1 MLKKIA
7 FISLLV
13 LLRHVMF
20 AQIDTKTICYIDNG
34 RIVFKLDKNW
44 NSEQFT
50 EVSRLFDLDS
60 AFLSEAFRV
69 NKEFVYDSV
78 VWNIKQLT
86 SSIIELSKELI
97 NSGELSITRDDLK
110 NIESRFIEHSR
121 PVLDAPTFGVNSF
134 KSDNSFKYSD
144 GKAIFYISQFKKS
157 KKVILSGCFN
167 EWNTTQNEM
176 TRTDSGW
183 IISIPLKPGKY
194 LYKFIVDG
202 KWQLDQGNKLKE
214 KDENGITNSVVYC
227 SNYVFNLRGYINS
240 GKVMLAGSFNNWNP
254 SNLKMSKTGEGWEI
268 PVFINEGT
276 YFYKFV
282 VDNQWITDP
291 ANKSWRYDAD
301 GNQNS
306 ILEIG
311 ESHIF
316 YLNGFR
322 DAKSV
327 ILTGTFNKWSEN
339 ELLMNKTT
347 AGWELKYVLPDRMH
361 EYKFKVDGNWISDP
375 ENPYISGSGDYINSV
390 LVIKPNYSFQL
401 NNYPDAENVRIAGNF
416 NNWDPNGYQ
425 MVKENGKWNFP
436 VKLKPGKYL
445 YKFVVDGNWIP
456 DPENKF
462 WEENE
467 HGTNNSVLWIN
478 E

>member
-1 MLKKIA
+1 MLKIITV
-7 FISLLV
+7 ISILI
-13 LLRHVMF
+13 LLRFVMF
-20 AQIDTKTICYIDNG
+20 AQIDTKTICHIDNG

-60 AFLSEAFRV
+60 ALLSEAFKV

-86 SSIIELSKELI
+86 SSIIELSKDIKKSSE
-97 NSGELSITRDDLK
+97 SSITRDDLK
-110 NIESRFIEHSR
+110 NIESIFIEHFR
-121 PVLDAPTFGVNSF
+121 PEQEVPTFGVNSF
-134 KSDNSFKYSD
+134 KSDNAFKYSN
-144 GKAIFYISQFKKS
+144 GIAIFYISQFKKNN
-157 KKVILSGCFN
+157 KVILSGSFN
-167 EWNTTQNEM
+167 NWNTTQNQM

-183 IISIPLKPGKY
+183 MISIPLKPGKY
-194 LYKFIVDG
+194 LYKLIVDG
-202 KWQLDQGNKLKE
+202 KWQLDQGNRLKE
-214 KDENGITNSVVYC
+214 KDENGIVNSVVYC
-227 SNYVFNLRGYINS
+227 SNYVFNLIGYKNS
-240 GKVMLAGSFNNWNP
+240 GKVMLAGSFNDWNP
-254 SNLKMSKTGEGWEI
+254 SNLKMTKTGEGWEI

-276 YFYKFV
+276 HFYKFV
-282 VDNQWITDP
+282 VDGQWIADP

-327 ILTGTFNKWSEN
+327 ILTGTFNNWSEN
-339 ELLMNKTT
+339 ELLMNKTDS
-347 AGWELKYVLPDRMH
+347 GWELKYVLSDKMH
-361 EYKFKVDGNWISDP
+361 EYKFKVDGNWIYDP
-375 ENPYISGSGDYINSV
+375 VNPFKSGSGDYVNSV
-390 LVIKPNYSFQL
+390 LVLNPNYLFIL
-401 NNYPDAENVRIAGNF
+401 DKYLDAKNVCIAGNF
-416 NNWDPNGYQ
+416 NNWDPNGYH
-425 MVKENGKWNFP
+425 MIKKNGYWIFP
-436 VKLKPGKYL
+436 VQLKPGKYL
-445 YKFVVDGNWIP
+445 YKFVVDGNWIT

-467 HGTNNSVLWIN
+467 QGTDNSVLWIK